1 MAQPE
6 IGAILH
12 GAVDALLLTCVEMGK
27 EFGEVVGQ
35 LRGYGHRRRMIGGVK
50 EKRIDRLGPAGR

>member
-1 MAQPE
+1 MVEVGRADVQILAAMAQPK

-27 EFGEVVGQ
+27 EFGEVVGD
-35 LRGYGHRRRMIGGVK
+35 G
-50 EKRIDRLGPAGR
+50 